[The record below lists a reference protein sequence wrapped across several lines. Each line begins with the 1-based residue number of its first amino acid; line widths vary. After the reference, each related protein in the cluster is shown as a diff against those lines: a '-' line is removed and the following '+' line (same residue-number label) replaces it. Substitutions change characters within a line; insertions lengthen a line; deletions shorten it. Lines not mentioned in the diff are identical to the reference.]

1 MDKFNI
7 KNYYDAL
14 KLSNAGESEVVDDE
28 KDAEDYKNI
37 KTRHIN
43 KINYLLL

>member
-14 KLSNAGESEVVDDE
+14 KLSNAGESEVVDE

-37 KTRHIN
+37 QKRHVN